1 MHQRHFSLINLSVL
15 ICAGLA
21 LSCPI
26 SASAADTTQ
35 LTVHID
41 RPGVK
46 ISPMLY
52 GLMTEEINFSY
63 DGGLYG
69 ELIRNRA
76 FKDRDT
82 EPAHWSLLQTDG
94 AEGKIELDST
104 NPVNATALPKSLR
117 LEITKVPSGGR
128 VGIAND
134 GYWGIPVHPNTTY
147 RASFYAKAIADFKGP
162 LTISI
167 ESNNGAIAAS
177 AAVPPLSTE
186 WKKYELTLTTG
197 QVGESADNRFVIS
210 ADSPGT

>member
-162 LTISI
+162 LTI
-167 ESNNGAIAAS
+167 
-177 AAVPPLSTE
+177 
-186 WKKYELTLTTG
+186 G

-210 ADSPGT
+210 ADSPGTIWFSLVSLFPPTFNDRPNGTRIDI